1 MVFLIQNTQNRD
13 ARAINLKLNELI
25 ESIKAA
31 KNEMIDIEHLSD
43 AELDVLAHR
52 YEAIRAQ
59 ATQRR
64 VATES
69 DQKAS

>member
-1 MVFLIQNTQNRD
+1 
-13 ARAINLKLNELI
+13 
-25 ESIKAA
+25 
-31 KNEMIDIEHLSD
+31 MIDIEHLSD

-52 YEAIRAQ
+52 YEVIRAQ